1 MYCLLYCFI
10 YSLYLLVSD
19 RYYVDVANFRNL
31 QDPQEEDFEQ
41 LLVGNQ
47 GKCSLT
53 MLILYALSL

>member
-1 MYCLLYCFI
+1 MYCLVYCFI
-10 YSLYLLVSD
+10 YSLYLLVSG

>member
-10 YSLYLLVSD
+10 YSLYFLVSG
-19 RYYVDVANFRNL
+19 RYYLDVVNFRNL

-41 LLVGNQ
+41 LLVGKQ